1 MFTFSF
7 TEENGRS
14 WPCQLCA
21 NYCSVPANCLLY
33 VFKIMQEMAHIV
45 VWCYT
50 AEGGVHWAVSAASAS
65 FHYHT
70 EVGASDCPEKG
81 VIYVLE

>member
-1 MFTFSF
+1 
-7 TEENGRS
+7 
-14 WPCQLCA
+14 
-21 NYCSVPANCLLY
+21 
-33 VFKIMQEMAHIV
+33 MQEMAHIV

-65 FHYHT
+65 FHYHM